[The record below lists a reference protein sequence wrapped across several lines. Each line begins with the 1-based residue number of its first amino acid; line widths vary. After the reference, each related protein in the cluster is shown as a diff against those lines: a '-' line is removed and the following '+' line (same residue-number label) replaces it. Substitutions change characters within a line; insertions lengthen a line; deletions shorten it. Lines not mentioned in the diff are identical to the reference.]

1 MSVLNTYCES
11 TMRRLIYLS
20 KYVLLVIYSIIV
32 DRSLVGYYTYCESM
46 MRRLIYLSKYVLL
59 VIFDHMYNDVM
70 SQATGEK
77 KNNDVRGCMTRKT
90 ERI

>member
-20 KYVLLVIYSIIV
+20 KYVLLVI
-32 DRSLVGYYTYCESM
+32 
-46 MRRLIYLSKYVLL
+46 
-59 VIFDHMYNDVM
+59 FDHMYNDLK

-77 KNNDVRGCMTRKT
+77 KIMMCGCMTRKT
-90 ERI
+90 EIEYKFVDI